1 MPRRP
6 APETPRAVAYF
17 DGQNLFKTAQHLFGH
32 ATPNYDVVA
41 LSRLVCAMRGWEL
54 AGVRFY
60 TGIPRDEKSEV
71 ARVLGIQTAPH
82 GAARRENRRAGIA
95 LPPDPGRRRTGRE
108 KGVDVRIAV
117 DIIRGALHKEYDV
130 ALVFSQDQDL
140 SEAAKEIPVIAREQG
155 RWIRIA
161 SAFPHKKAK
170 SKREKKAVRGV
181 NNTEWI
187 KITRADY
194 DACLDPR
201 DHFSRP
207 KKSARSVR
215 SSRSVPPRREA
226 A

>member
-6 APETPRAVAYF
+6 EPKTPRAVAYF

-60 TGIPRDEKSEV
+60 TGIPPATKNPKWHGFWESKLRHMGL
-71 ARVLGIQTAPH
+71 LGVKTAALELRYRPTP
-82 GAARRENRRAGIA
+82 GGGERAE
-95 LPPDPGRRRTGRE
+95 E

-207 KKSARSVR
+207 KKSARSV
-215 SSRSVPPRREA
+215 PPRREA